1 MTTTPPP
8 DQGRSGREADA
19 GPAVEAAVPATGV
32 VESYQGLHQ
41 VLDQV
46 RLPDAAACERALDRV
61 GRGGECGL
69 YVERGGPWVL
79 MVGGG
84 PERFQVC
91 LWDTEADRGYEAD
104 DPGAEPGV
112 TVDLVTGGQEV
123 ILLLG
128 ETVDRTAALAALLA
142 FVERGE
148 RAESVTWV
156 ANG

>member
-8 DQGRSGREADA
+8 DQGRSGREAHA

-32 VESYQGLHQ
+32 VESYQGLRQ

-46 RLPDAAACERALDRV
+46 RLPDAAACERAL

-91 LWDTEADRGYEAD
+91 LWDTEADQGYEAD
-104 DPGAEPGV
+104 DPGAEPGA
-112 TVDLVTGGQEV
+112 TVDLVTGGQGV
-123 ILLLG
+123 VLPLG
-128 ETVDRTAALAALLA
+128 ETVDRAAALAALLA

-148 RAESVTWV
+148 RAAEVTWV